1 MIAPRIL
8 GIATKAWE
16 PAGRTDAVAIAA
28 LAECYGALFDRIGW
42 QRNRL
47 S

>member
-16 PAGRTDAVAIAA
+16 PAGRTDGTGIRA
-28 LAECYGALFDRIGW
+28 LAGVYAPLLDRIGW
-42 QRNRL
+42 KRHRGA
-47 S
+47 